1 MVSDTESTVH
11 RHEHRMN
18 LMRAERYHALTVGA
32 GLEQPRTRVRRGAT
46 VRAAL
51 AAFRLPTR
59 RALRSQPAG

>member
-1 MVSDTESTVH
+1 MISNTAITVH
-11 RHEHRMN
+11 RHEHRMK

-51 AAFRLPTR
+51 AAFRIPTR
-59 RALRSQPAG
+59 RALRSQPVG